1 MNPALALIRRDLLVA
16 LRRRQETLWPLWF
29 ALLVVSL
36 FPLGISPDP
45 AILRVVGPGV
55 IWIAMLLSGLLTLD
69 PLFRADAED
78 GSLEQW
84 LLGDVPLSLLAFAR
98 IVSHW
103 LISGLPLVL
112 VAPLMALMLGM
123 HGDLIAVLL
132 VSLLLGGPLLS
143 ALGATGAALALGA
156 RRGAFLVVLL
166 VVPWYVPILIF
177 ASGALR
183 SAADGLPAGPQLQL
197 LAAMSLFGIT
207 LAPWAIAGALKI
219 NLKG

>member
-1 MNPALALIRRDLLVA
+1 MNPALALIRRDLLIA

-84 LLGDVPLSLLAFAR
+84 LLGEVPLSLLAFAR

-123 HGDLIAVLL
+123 KPGLIAVLI

-183 SAADGLPAGPQLQL
+183 STADGLPAGPQLQL

-219 NLKG
+219 NLRG